1 MNTKRMNRLEELG
14 RIDNE
19 KMNKK
24 RRAEKKRVICE
35 LKAKSGGKTKRKAG
49 GKTTRRKSGG
59 KTKR

>member
-24 RRAEKKRVICE
+24 RRAEKKRVIGE

>member
-19 KMNKK
+19 KMNKN
-24 RRAEKKRVICE
+24 RRAEKKRVIGE
-35 LKAKSGGKTKRKAG
+35 LNAKSGGKTKRKAG

-59 KTKR
+59 RTKK